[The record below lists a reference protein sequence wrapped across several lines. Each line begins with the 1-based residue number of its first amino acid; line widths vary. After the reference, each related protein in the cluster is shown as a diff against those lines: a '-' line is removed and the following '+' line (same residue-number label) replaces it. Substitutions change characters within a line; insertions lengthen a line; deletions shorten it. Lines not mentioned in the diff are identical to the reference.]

1 MREKFTFHPVVWTL
15 LIGTVFARGASFMA
29 LPFLALY
36 LSNTHG
42 IHPVWIG
49 LTIGLSP
56 LTGTIGGFIG
66 GYFSD
71 RFGRKKVMLWTILVW
86 GLVYFGFSQASH
98 IGVFMAL
105 NALNGLCR
113 SFFEPSSQ
121 AMMADLTA
129 PQKRKRV
136 FSLRYTA
143 INIGASLGP
152 LLGVYIAQFSTSLPF
167 LLTGLMYLLYGGTLF
182 IMLNRYSISLVTP
195 VHQLPL
201 LDTLMVTWKDKT
213 LLVFIIGG
221 ILINVGYSQ
230 IDSNLPQYIQQ
241 SFSEGVALF
250 ARLVALNAILV
261 IILQVPLSLISEK
274 WPVLRVMIFGSIFFA
289 VGFASFGFA
298 TSAIGMMIAMAIV
311 TIGEIFIFPS
321 TSVFIDQI
329 APEDRKGTYFGA
341 GQFRS
346 IGNFTGPV
354 LGGWLLQDFGG
365 DFLFSVIAGI
375 ILCSI
380 FFYYL
385 GNLHILEKQK
395 RNSILKTVEQ

>member
-1 MREKFTFHPVVWTL
+1 MNSERGVIMRDKFSFHPVVWTL

-42 IHPVWIG
+42 IHPIWIG
-49 LTIGLSP
+49 ITIGLSP
-56 LTGTIGGFIG
+56 LTGTLGGFIG

-71 RFGRKKVMLWTILVW
+71 RYGRKKVILWTIFVW
-86 GLVYFGFSQASH
+86 GLVYFGFSLATH
-98 IGVFMAL
+98 IGTFMVL

-121 AMMADLTA
+121 AMMADLTSVD
-129 PQKRKRV
+129 KRKRV

-152 LLGVYIAQFSTSLPF
+152 LLGVYVAQFSTSLPF
-167 LLTGLMYLLYGGTLF
+167 LLTGMMYLLYGVTLF
-182 IMLNRYSISLVTP
+182 IMLNRYSITHTIP
-195 VHQLPL
+195 VHQLPM
-201 LDTLMVTWKDKT
+201 LDSLIVIWRDKT
-213 LLVFIIGG
+213 LLLFIIGG
-221 ILINVGYSQ
+221 ILVNVGYSQ
-230 IDSNLPQYIQQ
+230 IDSNLPQYIQN

-250 ARLVALNAILV
+250 AKLIALNAILV
-261 IILQVPLSLISEK
+261 IILQVPLSLVSEK
-274 WPVLRVMIFGSIFFA
+274 WPVLRVMILGSVLFA
-289 VGFASFGFA
+289 IGFASFGYVTTIF
-298 TSAIGMMIAMAIV
+298 GLMLAMAVV

-329 APEDRKGTYFGA
+329 APDNRKGTYFGA

-365 DFLFSVIAGI
+365 KLLFSVIGII

-380 FFYYL
+380 MFYSL
-385 GNLHILEKQK
+385 GNSNIQK
-395 RNSILKTVEQ
+395 KD

>member
-1 MREKFTFHPVVWTL
+1 MNSERGVRMRDKFSFHPIVWTL

-42 IHPVWIG
+42 IHPIWIG
-49 LTIGLSP
+49 ITIGLSP
-56 LTGTIGGFIG
+56 LTGTLGGFIG
-66 GYFSD
+66 GHFSD
-71 RFGRKKVMLWTILVW
+71 RYGRKKVILWTIFVW
-86 GLVYFGFSQASH
+86 GLVYFGFSLATH
-98 IGVFMAL
+98 IGTFMVL

-121 AMMADLTA
+121 AMMADLTSVD
-129 PQKRKRV
+129 KRKRV

-152 LLGVYIAQFSTSLPF
+152 LLGVYVAQFSTSLPF
-167 LLTGLMYLLYGGTLF
+167 LLTGMMYLLYGVTLF
-182 IMLNRYSISLVTP
+182 IMLNRYSITHTIP
-195 VHQLPL
+195 VHQLPM
-201 LDTLMVTWKDKT
+201 LDSLIVIWRDKT

-221 ILINVGYSQ
+221 ILVNVGYSQ
-230 IDSNLPQYIQQ
+230 IDSNLPQYIQN

-250 ARLVALNAILV
+250 AKLIALNAILV
-261 IILQVPLSLISEK
+261 IILQVPLSLVSEK
-274 WPVLRVMIFGSIFFA
+274 WPVLRVMILGSVLFA
-289 VGFASFGFA
+289 IGFASFGYV
-298 TSAIGMMIAMAIV
+298 TTIIGLMIAMAVV

-329 APEDRKGTYFGA
+329 APDNRKGTYFGA

-365 DFLFSVIAGI
+365 KLLFSVIGII

-380 FFYYL
+380 IFYSL
-385 GNLHILEKQK
+385 GYRNIQK
-395 RNSILKTVEQ
+395 KD

>member
-1 MREKFTFHPVVWTL
+1 MKEKFAFHPVVWTL

-71 RFGRKKVMLWTILVW
+71 RYGRKKVMLWTILVW

-121 AMMADLTA
+121 AMMADLTS
-129 PQKRKRV
+129 PQQRKRV

-152 LLGVYIAQFSTSLPF
+152 LLGVYVAQFSSSLPF

-182 IMLNRYSISLVTP
+182 IMLNRHSITHVTP

-201 LDTLMVTWKDKT
+201 MDTLMITWKDKT

-241 SFSEGVALF
+241 SFSDGVALF
-250 ARLVALNAILV
+250 AKLIALNAILV
-261 IILQVPLSLISEK
+261 IILQVPLSLITEK
-274 WPVLRVMIFGSIFFA
+274 WPVLRVMILGSLFFA
-289 VGFASFGFA
+289 IGFASFGFA
-298 TSAIGMMIAMAIV
+298 TTAIGMMIAMAIV
-311 TIGEIFIFPS
+311 TVGEIFIFPS

-329 APEDRKGTYFGA
+329 APENRKGTYFGA

-365 DFLFSVIAGI
+365 DFLFSVIAVI

-395 RNSILKTVEQ
+395 AQLLQAVEQ

>member
-1 MREKFTFHPVVWTL
+1 MRDKFSFHPIVWTL

-42 IHPVWIG
+42 IHPIWIG
-49 LTIGLSP
+49 ITIGLSP
-56 LTGTIGGFIG
+56 LTGTLGGFIG
-66 GYFSD
+66 GHFSD
-71 RFGRKKVMLWTILVW
+71 RYGRKKVILWTIFVW
-86 GLVYFGFSQASH
+86 GLVYFGFSLATH
-98 IGVFMAL
+98 IGTFMVL

-121 AMMADLTA
+121 AMMADLTSVD
-129 PQKRKRV
+129 KRKRV

-152 LLGVYIAQFSTSLPF
+152 LLGVYVAQFSTSLPF
-167 LLTGLMYLLYGGTLF
+167 LLTGMMYLLYGVTLF
-182 IMLNRYSISLVTP
+182 IMLNRYSIKHTIP
-195 VHQLPL
+195 VHQLPM
-201 LDTLMVTWKDKT
+201 LDSLIVIWRDKT
-213 LLVFIIGG
+213 LLLFIIGG
-221 ILINVGYSQ
+221 ILVNVGYSQ
-230 IDSNLPQYIQQ
+230 IDSNLPQYIQN

-250 ARLVALNAILV
+250 AKLIALNAILV
-261 IILQVPLSLISEK
+261 IILQVPLSLVSEK
-274 WPVLRVMIFGSIFFA
+274 WPVLRVMILGSVLFA
-289 VGFASFGFA
+289 IGFASFGYV
-298 TSAIGMMIAMAIV
+298 TTIIGLMIAMAVV

-329 APEDRKGTYFGA
+329 APDNRKGTYFGA

-365 DFLFSVIAGI
+365 KLLFSVIGII

-380 FFYYL
+380 MFYSL
-385 GNLHILEKQK
+385 GYSNIQK
-395 RNSILKTVEQ
+395 KD

>member
-1 MREKFTFHPVVWTL
+1 MREKFAFHPVVWTL
-15 LIGTVFARGASFMA
+15 LIGTIFARGASFMA

-71 RFGRKKVMLWTILVW
+71 RYGRKKIMLWTILVW

-98 IGVFMAL
+98 IGVFMVL

-113 SFFEPSSQ
+113 SFFEPASQ
-121 AMMADLTA
+121 AMMADLTSI
-129 PQKRKRV
+129 QKRKRV

-167 LLTGLMYLLYGGTLF
+167 LLTGLMYLLYGGTLLL
-182 IMLNRYSISLVTP
+182 MLNRYSISLMTP
-195 VHQLPL
+195 VRHLPL
-201 LDTLMVTWKDKT
+201 MDTLMVTWKDKT

-241 SFSEGVALF
+241 SFSDGVALF
-250 ARLVALNAILV
+250 AKLVALNAILV
-261 IILQVPLSLISEK
+261 IILQMPLSLLSEK
-274 WPVLRVMIFGSIFFA
+274 WPVLRVMILGSLFFA
-289 VGFASFGFA
+289 VGFVSFGFA
-298 TSAIGMMIAMAIV
+298 TTAFGMMIAMAIV

-346 IGNFTGPV
+346 IGSFTGPI
-354 LGGWLLQDFGG
+354 LGGWLLQDYGG
-365 DFLFSVIAGI
+365 NFLFSVIAVI
-375 ILCSI
+375 ILFSI
-380 FFYYL
+380 FFFYL

-395 RNSILKTVEQ
+395 TQHLQAAQT

>member
-1 MREKFTFHPVVWTL
+1 MRDKFSFHPVVWTL

-42 IHPVWIG
+42 IHPIWIG
-49 LTIGLSP
+49 VTIGLSP
-56 LTGTIGGFIG
+56 LTGTLGGFIG
-66 GYFSD
+66 GHFSD
-71 RFGRKKVMLWTILVW
+71 RYGRKKVILWTIFVW
-86 GLVYFGFSQASH
+86 GLVYFGFSLATH
-98 IGVFMAL
+98 IGTFMVL

-121 AMMADLTA
+121 AMMADLTSVD
-129 PQKRKRV
+129 KRKRV

-152 LLGVYIAQFSTSLPF
+152 LLGVYVAQFSTSLPF
-167 LLTGLMYLLYGGTLF
+167 LLTGMMYLLYGVTLF
-182 IMLNRYSISLVTP
+182 IMLNRYSITHTIP
-195 VHQLPL
+195 VHQLPM
-201 LDTLMVTWKDKT
+201 LDSLIVIWRDKT

-221 ILINVGYSQ
+221 ILVNVGYSQ
-230 IDSNLPQYIQQ
+230 IDSNLPQYIQN

-250 ARLVALNAILV
+250 AKLIALNAILV

-274 WPVLRVMIFGSIFFA
+274 WPVLRVMILGSVLFA
-289 VGFASFGFA
+289 IGFASFGYV
-298 TSAIGMMIAMAIV
+298 TTIIGLMTAMAVV

-329 APEDRKGTYFGA
+329 APDNRKGTYFGA
-341 GQFRS
+341 GQFRL

-365 DFLFSVIAGI
+365 KLLFSVIGII

-380 FFYYL
+380 MFYSL
-385 GNLHILEKQK
+385 GYSNIQK
-395 RNSILKTVEQ
+395 KD

>member
-1 MREKFTFHPVVWTL
+1 MRDKFSFHPVVWTL

-29 LPFLALY
+29 IPFLALY

-42 IHPVWIG
+42 IHPILIG
-49 LTIGLSP
+49 ITIGLSP
-56 LTGTIGGFIG
+56 LTGTLGGFIG

-71 RFGRKKVMLWTILVW
+71 RYGRKKVMLWTIFVW

-98 IGVFMAL
+98 IGTFMVL

-121 AMMADLTA
+121 ALMADLTSVD
-129 PQKRKRV
+129 KRKRV

-152 LLGVYIAQFSTSLPF
+152 LLGVYVAQFSTSLPF
-167 LLTGLMYLLYGGTLF
+167 LLTSMMYLLYGGTLF
-182 IMLNRYSISLVTP
+182 IMLNRFSIRNDLP
-195 VHQLPL
+195 VHQLPIMDSL
-201 LDTLMVTWKDKT
+201 IVIWRDKT

-221 ILINVGYSQ
+221 ILVNIGYSQ
-230 IDSNLPQYIQQ
+230 IDSNLPQYIQN
-241 SFSEGVALF
+241 SFSDGIALF
-250 ARLVALNAILV
+250 AKLIALNAILV
-261 IILQVPLSLISEK
+261 IILQVPLSLVSEK
-274 WPVLRVMIFGSIFFA
+274 WPVLRVMILGSILFA
-289 VGFASFGFA
+289 IGFASFGYV
-298 TSAIGMMIAMAIV
+298 TTTIGLMMAMSIV

-329 APEDRKGTYFGA
+329 APDNRKGTYFGA

-354 LGGWLLQDFGG
+354 LGGWLLKDFGG
-365 DFLFSVIAGI
+365 TLLFSVIGII

-380 FFYYL
+380 IFYSL
-385 GNLHILEKQK
+385 GYRNIQK
-395 RNSILKTVEQ
+395 RTKAIMP

>member
-1 MREKFTFHPVVWTL
+1 
-15 LIGTVFARGASFMA
+15 MA

-71 RFGRKKVMLWTILVW
+71 RYGRKKIMLWTILVW

-98 IGVFMAL
+98 IGVFMVL

-113 SFFEPSSQ
+113 SFFEPASQ
-121 AMMADLTA
+121 AMMADLTS
-129 PQKRKRV
+129 PKKRKRV

-167 LLTGLMYLLYGGTLF
+167 LLTGLMYLLYGGTLLL
-182 IMLNRYSISLVTP
+182 MLNRYSISLMTP
-195 VHQLPL
+195 VRHLPL
-201 LDTLMVTWKDKT
+201 MDTLIVTWKDKT

-241 SFSEGVALF
+241 SFSDGVALF
-250 ARLVALNAILV
+250 AKLVALNAILV
-261 IILQVPLSLISEK
+261 IILQVPLSLLSER
-274 WPVLRVMIFGSIFFA
+274 WPVLRVMILGSLFFA
-289 VGFASFGFA
+289 VGFVSFGFA
-298 TSAIGMMIAMAIV
+298 TTAIGMMIAMAIV

-346 IGNFTGPV
+346 IGSFTGPI
-354 LGGWLLQDFGG
+354 LGGWLLQDYGG
-365 DFLFSVIAGI
+365 NFLFSVIAVI
-375 ILCSI
+375 ILFSI
-380 FFYYL
+380 FFFSL

-395 RNSILKTVEQ
+395 TQHLQAAEQ

>member
-1 MREKFTFHPVVWTL
+1 MNSERGVRMRDKFSFHPVVWTL

-42 IHPVWIG
+42 IHPIWIG
-49 LTIGLSP
+49 VTIGLSP
-56 LTGTIGGFIG
+56 LTGTLGGFIG
-66 GYFSD
+66 GHFSD
-71 RFGRKKVMLWTILVW
+71 RYGRKKVILWTIFVW
-86 GLVYFGFSQASH
+86 GLVYFGFSLATN
-98 IGVFMAL
+98 IGTFMVL

-121 AMMADLTA
+121 AMMADLTSVD
-129 PQKRKRV
+129 KRKRV

-152 LLGVYIAQFSTSLPF
+152 LLGVYVAQFSTSLPF
-167 LLTGLMYLLYGGTLF
+167 LLTGMMYLLYGVTLF
-182 IMLNRYSISLVTP
+182 IMLNRYSITHTIP
-195 VHQLPL
+195 VHQLPM
-201 LDTLMVTWKDKT
+201 LDSLIVIWRDKT
-213 LLVFIIGG
+213 LLLFIIGG
-221 ILINVGYSQ
+221 ILVNVGYSQ
-230 IDSNLPQYIQQ
+230 IDSNLPQYIQN

-250 ARLVALNAILV
+250 AKLIALNAILV

-274 WPVLRVMIFGSIFFA
+274 WPVLRVMILGSVLFA
-289 VGFASFGFA
+289 VGFASFGYV
-298 TSAIGMMIAMAIV
+298 TTIIGLMIAMAVV

-329 APEDRKGTYFGA
+329 APDNRKGTYFGA

-365 DFLFSVIAGI
+365 KLLFSVIGII

-380 FFYYL
+380 IFYSL
-385 GNLHILEKQK
+385 GYSNIQK
-395 RNSILKTVEQ
+395 KD

>member
-1 MREKFTFHPVVWTL
+1 MRDKFSFHPVVWTL

-42 IHPVWIG
+42 IHPIWIG

-66 GYFSD
+66 GFISD
-71 RFGRKKVMLWTILVW
+71 RYGRRKVMLWTILVW

-121 AMMADLTA
+121 AMMADLTSA
-129 PQKRKRV
+129 EKRKRV

-143 INIGASLGP
+143 INIGAALGP
-152 LLGVYIAQFSTSLPF
+152 LLGVYVAQFSSSLPF
-167 LLTGLMYLLYGGTLF
+167 LLTSMMYLLYGGTLL
-182 IMLNRYSISLVTP
+182 IMFNRYSITHVTP
-195 VHQLPL
+195 VHQLPM
-201 LDTLMVTWKDKT
+201 LDALMVMWKDKT
-213 LLVFIIGG
+213 LLLFIIGG

-230 IDSNLPQYIQQ
+230 VDSNLPQYLQQ
-241 SFSEGVALF
+241 SFSDGVALF
-250 ARLVALNAILV
+250 ARLIALNAILV
-261 IILQVPLSLISEK
+261 IFLQVPLSLLAEK
-274 WPVLRVMIFGSIFFA
+274 WPVLRVMIFGSILFA
-289 VGFASFGFA
+289 IGFASFGIVTTA
-298 TSAIGMMIAMAIV
+298 VGMMIAMAII

-329 APEDRKGTYFGA
+329 APENRKGLYFGA

-346 IGNFTGPV
+346 IGHFTGPI
-354 LGGWLLQDFGG
+354 LGGWLLQEYGG
-365 DFLFSVIAGI
+365 NLLFSVIAI
-375 ILCSI
+375 ILLSSI
-380 FFYYL
+380 VFYYL
-385 GNLHILEKQK
+385 GNLHIQK
-395 RNSILKTVEQ
+395 KD

>member
-1 MREKFTFHPVVWTL
+1 MREKFSFHPVVWTL

-71 RFGRKKVMLWTILVW
+71 RYGRKKIMLWTIFVW

-113 SFFEPSSQ
+113 SFFEPASQ
-121 AMMADLTA
+121 AMMADLTS

-167 LLTGLMYLLYGGTLF
+167 LLTGLMYLLYGGTLLL
-182 IMLNRYSISLVTP
+182 MLNRYSISLMTP
-195 VHQLPL
+195 VRHLPL
-201 LDTLMVTWKDKT
+201 MDTLMVTWKDKT

-241 SFSEGVALF
+241 SFSDGVALF
-250 ARLVALNAILV
+250 AKLVALNAILV
-261 IILQVPLSLISEK
+261 IILQVPLSLLSER
-274 WPVLRVMIFGSIFFA
+274 WPVLRVMILGSVFFA
-289 VGFASFGFA
+289 VGFVSFGFA
-298 TSAIGMMIAMAIV
+298 TTAIGMMIAMAIV

-346 IGNFTGPV
+346 IGNFTGPI
-354 LGGWLLQDFGG
+354 LGGWLLQDYGG
-365 DFLFSVIAGI
+365 NFLFSVISVI
-375 ILCSI
+375 ILFSI
-380 FFYYL
+380 FFFYL
-385 GNLHILEKQK
+385 GNLQILEKQK
-395 RNSILKTVEQ
+395 TQHLQEAQQ

>member
-66 GYFSD
+66 GYISD

-98 IGVFMAL
+98 IGIFMVL
-105 NALNGLCR
+105 NAMNGLCR

-121 AMMADLTA
+121 AMMADLTT

-241 SFSEGVALF
+241 SFSDGVALF

-298 TSAIGMMIAMAIV
+298 TSAVGMMIAMAIV

-329 APEDRKGTYFGA
+329 APEDRRGTYFGA

-354 LGGWLLQDFGG
+354 LGGWLLQDFSG
-365 DFLFSVIAGI
+365 DILFSVIAGI

-385 GNLHILEKQK
+385 GNVHILEKQK
-395 RNSILKTVEQ
+395 RNTILNAVEQ

>member
-1 MREKFTFHPVVWTL
+1 MNSERGVRMRDKFSFHPVVWTL

-42 IHPVWIG
+42 IHPIWIG
-49 LTIGLSP
+49 ITIGLSP
-56 LTGTIGGFIG
+56 LTGTLGGFIG
-66 GYFSD
+66 GHFSD
-71 RFGRKKVMLWTILVW
+71 RYGRKKVILWTIFVW
-86 GLVYFGFSQASH
+86 GLVYFGFSLATH
-98 IGVFMAL
+98 IGTFMVL

-121 AMMADLTA
+121 AMMADLTSVE
-129 PQKRKRV
+129 KRKRV

-152 LLGVYIAQFSTSLPF
+152 LLGVYVAQFSTSLPF
-167 LLTGLMYLLYGGTLF
+167 LLTGMMYLLYGVTLF
-182 IMLNRYSISLVTP
+182 IMLNRYSITHTIP
-195 VHQLPL
+195 VHQLPM
-201 LDTLMVTWKDKT
+201 LDSLIVIWRDKT

-221 ILINVGYSQ
+221 ILVNVGYSQ
-230 IDSNLPQYIQQ
+230 IDSNLPQYIQN

-250 ARLVALNAILV
+250 AKLIALNAILV
-261 IILQVPLSLISEK
+261 IILQVPLSLVSEK
-274 WPVLRVMIFGSIFFA
+274 WPVLRVMILGSVLFA
-289 VGFASFGFA
+289 IGFASFGYV
-298 TSAIGMMIAMAIV
+298 TTIIGLMIAMAVV

-329 APEDRKGTYFGA
+329 APDDRKGTYFGA

-365 DFLFSVIAGI
+365 KLLFSVIGII

-380 FFYYL
+380 IFYSL
-385 GNLHILEKQK
+385 GYSNIQK
-395 RNSILKTVEQ
+395 KD

>member
-1 MREKFTFHPVVWTL
+1 MKEKFAFHPVVWTL

-71 RFGRKKVMLWTILVW
+71 RYGRKKVMLWTILVW

-121 AMMADLTA
+121 AMMADLTS
-129 PQKRKRV
+129 PQQRKRV

-152 LLGVYIAQFSTSLPF
+152 LLGVYVAQFSSSLPF

-182 IMLNRYSISLVTP
+182 IMLNRHSITHVTP

-201 LDTLMVTWKDKT
+201 MDTLLVTWKDKT

-241 SFSEGVALF
+241 SFSDGVALF
-250 ARLVALNAILV
+250 AKLIALNAILV
-261 IILQVPLSLISEK
+261 IILQVPLSLITEK
-274 WPVLRVMIFGSIFFA
+274 WPVLRVMILGSLFFA
-289 VGFASFGFA
+289 IGFASFGFA
-298 TSAIGMMIAMAIV
+298 TTAIGMMIAMAIV

-329 APEDRKGTYFGA
+329 APENRKGTYFGA

-365 DFLFSVIAGI
+365 DFLFSVIAVI

-395 RNSILKTVEQ
+395 AQLLQAVEQ

>member
-1 MREKFTFHPVVWTL
+1 MRDKFSFHPVVWTL

-29 LPFLALY
+29 VPFLALY

-42 IHPVWIG
+42 IHPILIG
-49 LTIGLSP
+49 ITIGLSP
-56 LTGTIGGFIG
+56 LTGTLGGFIG

-71 RFGRKKVMLWTILVW
+71 RYGRKKVMLWTIFVW

-98 IGVFMAL
+98 IGTFMVL

-121 AMMADLTA
+121 ALMADLTSVD
-129 PQKRKRV
+129 KRKRV

-152 LLGVYIAQFSTSLPF
+152 LLGVYVAQFSTSLPF
-167 LLTGLMYLLYGGTLF
+167 LLTSMMYLLYGGTLF
-182 IMLNRYSISLVTP
+182 IMLNRYSIRNDLP
-195 VHQLPL
+195 VHQLPI
-201 LDTLMVTWKDKT
+201 LDSLIVIWRDKT

-221 ILINVGYSQ
+221 ILVNIGYSQ
-230 IDSNLPQYIQQ
+230 IDSNLPQYIQN
-241 SFSEGVALF
+241 SFSDGIALF
-250 ARLVALNAILV
+250 AKLIALNAILV
-261 IILQVPLSLISEK
+261 IILQVPLSLVSEK
-274 WPVLRVMIFGSIFFA
+274 WPVLRVMILGSILFA
-289 VGFASFGFA
+289 IGFASFGYV
-298 TSAIGMMIAMAIV
+298 TTTIGLMMAMAIV

-329 APEDRKGTYFGA
+329 APDNRKGTYFGA

-346 IGNFTGPV
+346 VGNFTGPV
-354 LGGWLLQDFGG
+354 LGGWLLKDFGG
-365 DFLFSVIAGI
+365 TLLFSVIGII

-380 FFYYL
+380 IFYSL
-385 GNLHILEKQK
+385 GYRNIQK
-395 RNSILKTVEQ
+395 KD

>member
-1 MREKFTFHPVVWTL
+1 MREKFAFHPVVWTL

-71 RFGRKKVMLWTILVW
+71 RYGRKKIMLWTIFVW

-113 SFFEPSSQ
+113 SFFEPASQ
-121 AMMADLTA
+121 AMMADLTS

-167 LLTGLMYLLYGGTLF
+167 LLTGLMYLLYGGTLLL
-182 IMLNRYSISLVTP
+182 MLNRYSISLMTP
-195 VHQLPL
+195 VRHLPL
-201 LDTLMVTWKDKT
+201 MDTLMVTWKDKT

-241 SFSEGVALF
+241 SFSDGVALF
-250 ARLVALNAILV
+250 AKLVALNAILV
-261 IILQVPLSLISEK
+261 IILQVPLSLLSER
-274 WPVLRVMIFGSIFFA
+274 WPVLRVMILGSVFFA
-289 VGFASFGFA
+289 VGFVSFGFA
-298 TSAIGMMIAMAIV
+298 TTAIGMMIAMAIV

-346 IGNFTGPV
+346 IGNFTGPI
-354 LGGWLLQDFGG
+354 LGGWLLQDYGG
-365 DFLFSVIAGI
+365 NFLFSVISVI
-375 ILCSI
+375 ILFSI
-380 FFYYL
+380 FFFYL
-385 GNLHILEKQK
+385 GNLQILEKQK
-395 RNSILKTVEQ
+395 TQYLQEAQQ

>member
-1 MREKFTFHPVVWTL
+1 MRDKFSFHPVVWTL

-42 IHPVWIG
+42 IHPIWIG
-49 LTIGLSP
+49 ITIGLSP
-56 LTGTIGGFIG
+56 LTGTLGGFIG

-71 RFGRKKVMLWTILVW
+71 RYGRKKVILWTIFVW
-86 GLVYFGFSQASH
+86 GLVYFGFSLATH
-98 IGVFMAL
+98 IGTFMVL

-121 AMMADLTA
+121 AMMADLTSVD
-129 PQKRKRV
+129 KRKRV

-152 LLGVYIAQFSTSLPF
+152 LLGVYVAQFSTSLPF
-167 LLTGLMYLLYGGTLF
+167 LLTGMMYLLYGVTLF
-182 IMLNRYSISLVTP
+182 IMLNRYSITHTIP
-195 VHQLPL
+195 VHQLPM
-201 LDTLMVTWKDKT
+201 LDSLIVIWRDKT
-213 LLVFIIGG
+213 LLLFIIGG
-221 ILINVGYSQ
+221 ILVNVGYSQ
-230 IDSNLPQYIQQ
+230 IDSNLPQYIQN

-250 ARLVALNAILV
+250 AKLIALNAILV

-274 WPVLRVMIFGSIFFA
+274 WPVLRVMILGSVLFA
-289 VGFASFGFA
+289 IGFASFGYV
-298 TSAIGMMIAMAIV
+298 TTIIGLMIAMAVV

-329 APEDRKGTYFGA
+329 APDNRKGTYFGA

-365 DFLFSVIAGI
+365 KLLFSVIGII

-380 FFYYL
+380 IFYSL
-385 GNLHILEKQK
+385 GYSKNTKK
-395 RNSILKTVEQ
+395 D

>member
-1 MREKFTFHPVVWTL
+1 MRDKFSFHPVVWTL

-42 IHPVWIG
+42 IHPIWIG
-49 LTIGLSP
+49 VTIGLSP
-56 LTGTIGGFIG
+56 LTGTLGGFIG

-71 RFGRKKVMLWTILVW
+71 RYGRKKVILWTIFVW
-86 GLVYFGFSQASH
+86 GLVYFGFSLATH
-98 IGVFMAL
+98 IGTFMVL

-121 AMMADLTA
+121 AMMADLTSVD
-129 PQKRKRV
+129 KRKRV

-152 LLGVYIAQFSTSLPF
+152 LLGVYVAQFSTSLPF
-167 LLTGLMYLLYGGTLF
+167 LLTGIMYLLYGVTLF
-182 IMLNRYSISLVTP
+182 IMLHRYSITHSIP
-195 VHQLPL
+195 VHQLPM
-201 LDTLMVTWKDKT
+201 LDSLIVIWRDKT
-213 LLVFIIGG
+213 LLLFIIGG
-221 ILINVGYSQ
+221 VLVNVGYSQ
-230 IDSNLPQYIQQ
+230 IDSNLPQYIQN

-250 ARLVALNAILV
+250 AKLIALNAILV
-261 IILQVPLSLISEK
+261 IILQIPLSLVSEK
-274 WPVLRVMIFGSIFFA
+274 WPILRVMILGSVLFA
-289 VGFASFGFA
+289 IGFASFGYVTTIF
-298 TSAIGMMIAMAIV
+298 GLMIAMAVV

-329 APEDRKGTYFGA
+329 APDNRKGTYFGA

-365 DFLFSVIAGI
+365 KLLFSVIGII

-380 FFYYL
+380 IFYSL
-385 GNLHILEKQK
+385 GYSNIQK
-395 RNSILKTVEQ
+395 KD

>member
-1 MREKFTFHPVVWTL
+1 MKEKFAFHPVVWTL

-71 RFGRKKVMLWTILVW
+71 RYGRKKVMLWTILVW

-121 AMMADLTA
+121 AMMADLTS
-129 PQKRKRV
+129 PQQRKRV

-152 LLGVYIAQFSTSLPF
+152 LLGVYVAQFSSSLPF

-182 IMLNRYSISLVTP
+182 IMLNRHSITHVTP

-241 SFSEGVALF
+241 SFSDGVELF
-250 ARLVALNAILV
+250 AKLIALNAILV
-261 IILQVPLSLISEK
+261 IILQVPLSLITEK
-274 WPVLRVMIFGSIFFA
+274 WPVLRVMILGSLFFA
-289 VGFASFGFA
+289 IGFASFGFA
-298 TSAIGMMIAMAIV
+298 TTAIGMMIAMAIV

-329 APEDRKGTYFGA
+329 APENRKGTYFGA

-365 DFLFSVIAGI
+365 DFLFSVTAVI

-385 GNLHILEKQK
+385 GNLTF
-395 RNSILKTVEQ
+395 LKSKKHNF

>member
-1 MREKFTFHPVVWTL
+1 MRDKFSFHPVVWTL

-42 IHPVWIG
+42 IHPIWIG
-49 LTIGLSP
+49 ITIGLSP
-56 LTGTIGGFIG
+56 LTGTLGGFIG

-71 RFGRKKVMLWTILVW
+71 RYGRKKVILWTIFVW
-86 GLVYFGFSQASH
+86 GLVYFGFSQATH
-98 IGVFMAL
+98 IGTFMAL

-121 AMMADLTA
+121 AMMADLTSVD
-129 PQKRKRV
+129 KRKRV

-152 LLGVYIAQFSTSLPF
+152 LLGVYVAQFSTSLPF
-167 LLTGLMYLLYGGTLF
+167 LLTGTMYLLYGVTLF
-182 IMLNRYSISLVTP
+182 IMLNRYSITHALP
-195 VHQLPL
+195 VHQLPM
-201 LDTLMVTWKDKT
+201 LDSLIVIWRDKT

-221 ILINVGYSQ
+221 ILVNVGYSQ
-230 IDSNLPQYIQQ
+230 IDSNLPQYIQN

-250 ARLVALNAILV
+250 AKLIALNAILV
-261 IILQVPLSLISEK
+261 IILQVPLSLVSEK
-274 WPVLRVMIFGSIFFA
+274 WPVLRVMILGSILFA
-289 VGFASFGFA
+289 IGFASFGYV
-298 TSAIGMMIAMAIV
+298 TTTIGLMMAMAVV

-329 APEDRKGTYFGA
+329 APDNRKGTYFGA

-354 LGGWLLQDFGG
+354 LGGWLLQDYGG
-365 DFLFSVIAGI
+365 KLLFSVIGII

-380 FFYYL
+380 MFYSL
-385 GNLHILEKQK
+385 GYRNIQK
-395 RNSILKTVEQ
+395 KD

>member
-1 MREKFTFHPVVWTL
+1 MKEKFAFHPVVWTL

-71 RFGRKKVMLWTILVW
+71 RYGRKKVMLWTILVW

-121 AMMADLTA
+121 AMMADLTS
-129 PQKRKRV
+129 PQQRKRV

-152 LLGVYIAQFSTSLPF
+152 LLGVYVAQFSSSLPF

-182 IMLNRYSISLVTP
+182 IMLNRHSITHVTP

-201 LDTLMVTWKDKT
+201 MDTLMVTWKDKT

-241 SFSEGVALF
+241 SFSDGVALF
-250 ARLVALNAILV
+250 AKLIALNAILV
-261 IILQVPLSLISEK
+261 IILQVPLSLITEK
-274 WPVLRVMIFGSIFFA
+274 WPVLRVMILGSLFFA
-289 VGFASFGFA
+289 IGFASFGFA
-298 TSAIGMMIAMAIV
+298 TTAIGMMIAMAIV

-329 APEDRKGTYFGA
+329 APENRKGTYFGA

-365 DFLFSVIAGI
+365 DFLFSVIAVI

-395 RNSILKTVEQ
+395 A

>member
-1 MREKFTFHPVVWTL
+1 MRDKFSFHPVVWTL

-29 LPFLALY
+29 VPFLALY

-42 IHPVWIG
+42 IHPILIG
-49 LTIGLSP
+49 ITIGLSP
-56 LTGTIGGFIG
+56 LTGTLGGFIG

-71 RFGRKKVMLWTILVW
+71 RYGRKKVMLWTIFVW

-98 IGVFMAL
+98 IGTFMVL

-121 AMMADLTA
+121 ALMADLTSVD
-129 PQKRKRV
+129 KRKRV

-152 LLGVYIAQFSTSLPF
+152 LLGVYVAQFSTSLPF
-167 LLTGLMYLLYGGTLF
+167 LLTSMMYLLYGGTLF
-182 IMLNRYSISLVTP
+182 IMLNRYSIRNDLP
-195 VHQLPL
+195 IHQLPI
-201 LDTLMVTWKDKT
+201 LDSLIVIWRDKT

-221 ILINVGYSQ
+221 ILVNIGYSQ
-230 IDSNLPQYIQQ
+230 IDSNLPQYIQN
-241 SFSEGVALF
+241 SFSDGIALF
-250 ARLVALNAILV
+250 AKLIALNAILV
-261 IILQVPLSLISEK
+261 IVLQVPLSLVSEK
-274 WPVLRVMIFGSIFFA
+274 WPVLRVMILGSILFA
-289 VGFASFGFA
+289 IGFASFGYV
-298 TSAIGMMIAMAIV
+298 TTTIGLMMAMAIV

-329 APEDRKGTYFGA
+329 APDNRKGTYFGA

-354 LGGWLLQDFGG
+354 LGGWLLKDFGG
-365 DFLFSVIAGI
+365 TLLFSVIGII

-380 FFYYL
+380 IFYSL
-385 GNLHILEKQK
+385 GYRNIQK
-395 RNSILKTVEQ
+395 KGLRR

>member
-1 MREKFTFHPVVWTL
+1 MKEKFAFHPVVWTL

-71 RFGRKKVMLWTILVW
+71 RYGRKKVMLWTILVW

-121 AMMADLTA
+121 AMMADLTS
-129 PQKRKRV
+129 PQQRKRV

-152 LLGVYIAQFSTSLPF
+152 LLGVYVAQFSSSLPF

-182 IMLNRYSISLVTP
+182 IMLNRHSITHVTP

-201 LDTLMVTWKDKT
+201 MDTLMVTWKDKT

-241 SFSEGVALF
+241 SFSDGVALF
-250 ARLVALNAILV
+250 AKLIALNAILV
-261 IILQVPLSLISEK
+261 IILQVPLSLITEK
-274 WPVLRVMIFGSIFFA
+274 WPVLRVMILGSLFFA
-289 VGFASFGFA
+289 IGFASFGFA
-298 TSAIGMMIAMAIV
+298 TTAIGMMIAMAIV

-329 APEDRKGTYFGA
+329 APENRKGTYFGA

-365 DFLFSVIAGI
+365 DFLFSVIAVI

-395 RNSILKTVEQ
+395 AQLLQAVEQ

>member
-1 MREKFTFHPVVWTL
+1 MNSERGVRMRGKFSFHPIVWTL

-42 IHPVWIG
+42 IHPIWIG
-49 LTIGLSP
+49 VTIGLSP
-56 LTGTIGGFIG
+56 LTGTLGGFIG
-66 GYFSD
+66 GHFSD
-71 RFGRKKVMLWTILVW
+71 RYGRKKVILWTIFVW
-86 GLVYFGFSQASH
+86 GLVYFGFSLATH
-98 IGVFMAL
+98 IGAFMVL

-121 AMMADLTA
+121 AMMADLTSVD
-129 PQKRKRV
+129 KRKRV

-152 LLGVYIAQFSTSLPF
+152 LLGVYVAQFSTSLPF
-167 LLTGLMYLLYGGTLF
+167 LLTGMMYFLYGVTLF
-182 IMLNRYSISLVTP
+182 IMLNRYSITHTIP
-195 VHQLPL
+195 VHQLPM
-201 LDTLMVTWKDKT
+201 LDSLIVIWRDKT

-221 ILINVGYSQ
+221 ILVNVGYSQ
-230 IDSNLPQYIQQ
+230 IDSNLPQYIQN

-250 ARLVALNAILV
+250 AKLIALNAILV

-274 WPVLRVMIFGSIFFA
+274 WPVLRVMILGSVLFA
-289 VGFASFGFA
+289 IGFASFGYV
-298 TSAIGMMIAMAIV
+298 TTIIGLMIAMAVV

-329 APEDRKGTYFGA
+329 APDNRKGTYFGA

-365 DFLFSVIAGI
+365 KLLFSVIGII

-380 FFYYL
+380 IFYSL
-385 GNLHILEKQK
+385 GYRNIQK
-395 RNSILKTVEQ
+395 KD

>member
-1 MREKFTFHPVVWTL
+1 MRDKFSFHPVVWTL

-42 IHPVWIG
+42 IHPIWIG
-49 LTIGLSP
+49 ITIGLSP
-56 LTGTIGGFIG
+56 LTGTLGGFIG

-71 RFGRKKVMLWTILVW
+71 RYGRKKVILWTIFVW
-86 GLVYFGFSQASH
+86 GLVYFGFSYANH
-98 IGVFMAL
+98 IGTFMVL

-121 AMMADLTA
+121 AMMADLTSVD
-129 PQKRKRV
+129 KRKRV

-152 LLGVYIAQFSTSLPF
+152 LLGVYVAQFSTSLPF
-167 LLTGLMYLLYGGTLF
+167 LLTGSMYLLYGVTLF
-182 IMLNRYSISLVTP
+182 IMLNRYSISHVLP
-195 VHQLPL
+195 VHQLPM
-201 LDTLMVTWKDKT
+201 LDSLIVIWRDKT
-213 LLVFIIGG
+213 LLLFIIGG
-221 ILINVGYSQ
+221 ILVNVGYSQ
-230 IDSNLPQYIQQ
+230 IDSNLPQYIQN
-241 SFSEGVALF
+241 SFSDGVALF
-250 ARLVALNAILV
+250 AKLIALNAILV
-261 IILQVPLSLISEK
+261 LILQVPLSLVTEK
-274 WPVLRVMIFGSIFFA
+274 WQVLRVMILGSILFA
-289 VGFASFGFA
+289 IGFASLGFV
-298 TSAIGMMIAMAIV
+298 TTTIGLMLAMAVV

-329 APEDRKGTYFGA
+329 APDDRKGTYFGA

-354 LGGWLLQDFGG
+354 LGGWLLQDYGG
-365 DFLFSVIAGI
+365 KLLFSVIGII

-380 FFYYL
+380 MFYSL
-385 GNLHILEKQK
+385 GYRNIQK
-395 RNSILKTVEQ
+395 KD

>member
-1 MREKFTFHPVVWTL
+1 MRDKFSFHPVVWTL
-15 LIGTVFARGASFMA
+15 LVGTVFARGASFMA

-42 IHPVWIG
+42 IHPIWIG
-49 LTIGLSP
+49 VTIGLSP
-56 LTGTIGGFIG
+56 LTGTLGGFIG

-71 RFGRKKVMLWTILVW
+71 RYGRKKVILWTIFSW
-86 GLVYFGFSQASH
+86 GLVYFGFSLATH
-98 IGVFMAL
+98 IGTFMVL

-121 AMMADLTA
+121 AMMADLTSVD
-129 PQKRKRV
+129 KRKRV

-152 LLGVYIAQFSTSLPF
+152 LLGVYVAQFSTSLPF
-167 LLTGLMYLLYGGTLF
+167 LLTGMMYLLYGVALF
-182 IMLNRYSISLVTP
+182 IMLHRYSITHSIP
-195 VHQLPL
+195 VHQLPM
-201 LDTLMVTWKDKT
+201 LDSLIVIWRDKT
-213 LLVFIIGG
+213 LLLFIIGG
-221 ILINVGYSQ
+221 ILVNVGYSQ
-230 IDSNLPQYIQQ
+230 IDSNLPQYIQN

-250 ARLVALNAILV
+250 AKLIALNAILV
-261 IILQVPLSLISEK
+261 IILQVPLSLVSEK
-274 WPVLRVMIFGSIFFA
+274 WPILRVMILGSVLFA
-289 VGFASFGFA
+289 IGFASFGYVTTIF
-298 TSAIGMMIAMAIV
+298 GLMIAMSVV

-329 APEDRKGTYFGA
+329 APDNRKGTYFGA

-365 DFLFSVIAGI
+365 KLLFSVIGII

-380 FFYYL
+380 IFYSL
-385 GNLHILEKQK
+385 GYSNIQK
-395 RNSILKTVEQ
+395 KD